1 MDNKVSESSRL
12 RRIRKLYIIFFYVSY
27 YFYSVSYTP
36 YYMNP
41 VLVQYA
47 PEKRCFYMLRVEGGV
62 EKKEE
67 REKKTTNIYIYKRN
81 NIITGSQH
89 THAEETFASAIRNQ
103 LGT

>member
-1 MDNKVSESSRL
+1 
-12 RRIRKLYIIFFYVSY
+12 
-27 YFYSVSYTP
+27 
-36 YYMNP
+36 
-41 VLVQYA
+41 
-47 PEKRCFYMLRVEGGV
+47 MLRVEGGV